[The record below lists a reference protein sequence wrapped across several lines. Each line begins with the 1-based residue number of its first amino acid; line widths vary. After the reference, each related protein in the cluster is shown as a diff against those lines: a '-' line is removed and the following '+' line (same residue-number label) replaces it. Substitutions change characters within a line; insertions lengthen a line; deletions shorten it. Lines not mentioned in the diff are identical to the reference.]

1 MPTDA
6 PKEPKAMPEHQPLRV
21 AVIGAGPAGIYAADI
36 LCKSDPGATVD
47 IFDRLPTPYGLI
59 RYGVAPDHPRIKG
72 IINSLHHVMSNPRI
86 TFHGNVHVG
95 VDISIGELREFFD
108 AIIVATGA
116 ERDRHVELPGMDLP
130 GSHGAAEFVSFYDAH
145 PDREQAWDLT
155 GASSVAVIGVGNVA
169 LDVSRILARTG
180 DELLYTEIPPH
191 VHAAL
196 KTSAVTDVHMFARR
210 GPAQAKFTPVE
221 LRDIDRSPNVQ
232 AVVDPAGM
240 EFDEASEKALKGSK
254 SLRMVVDVLSE
265 WALREPTPGPHRRI
279 HIHFLQNPVAVLG
292 DDHVTGLRTERQ
304 ELSGDGTAH
313 GTGEFTDWEVQAVYR
328 AVGYRSEPVDGLPW
342 DATSNVLPNV
352 AGRVLDG
359 GQRVPGLYATGW
371 VKRGPV
377 GLIGSTKS
385 DAAETVAN
393 LLADAPRLRRAPR
406 RDRQAVLD
414 HLAAKGLELTDFT
427 GWDRLDAHERSLGR
441 AATAAGASL
450 PRERIKVISRTEMTT
465 IARADPTTFR
475 GDPNAFRADTTG
487 RRDG

>member
-1 MPTDA
+1 MPA
-6 PKEPKAMPEHQPLRV
+6 ALPEKRSADQPLRV

-36 LCKSDPGATVD
+36 LCKNDADATVD

-95 VDISIGELREFFD
+95 VDVSLAELRPFFD

-116 ERDRHVELPGMDLP
+116 ERDRSIELPGTDLP

-145 PDREQAWDLT
+145 PDRKQVWDLT
-155 GASSVAVIGVGNVA
+155 DATSVAVIGVGNVA
-169 LDVSRILARTG
+169 LDISRILARTG
-180 DELLYTEIPPH
+180 DEMLYTEIPPH
-191 VHAAL
+191 VHAVL
-196 KTSAVTDVHMFARR
+196 KNSAVRDVHMFARR

-221 LRDIDRSPNVQ
+221 LRDMDRSPNVQ
-232 AVVDPAGM
+232 AVVDPVGM

-265 WALREPTPGPHRRI
+265 WALREPAPGPHRRI
-279 HIHFLQNPVAVLG
+279 HIHFLQKPVAVLG
-292 DDHVTGLRTERQ
+292 EGKVSGLRTERQ
-304 ELSGDGTAH
+304 ALAGDGTVT

-342 DATSNVLPNV
+342 DAAANVLPNV
-352 AGRVLDG
+352 AGRVLDHG
-359 GQRVPGLYATGW
+359 ARVPGIYATGW

-393 LLADAPRLRRAPR
+393 LLADVPQLPRATVRERG
-406 RDRQAVLD
+406 AVLA
-414 HLAAKGLELTDFT
+414 HLAAKGLPLTDFT
-427 GWDRLDAHERSLGR
+427 GWDRLDAHERALGD
-441 AATAAGASL
+441 AATAAGAKL
-450 PRERIKVISRTEMTT
+450 PRERVKVISRTEMTT
-465 IARADPTTFR
+465 IARAPGMPPTDGAGGTE
-475 GDPNAFRADTTG
+475 RARATG
-487 RRDG
+487 GTGG